1 MIDLVD
7 YHSRVW
13 GNPGILIHRLWVLIA
28 CFTDFDKKM
37 KPQKRRKKKG
47 SRPRKPVGKEE
58 GCEQEDENRRDA
70 GALMEAFGSV
80 SVVEAASAYREAE
93 EDLNK
98 AAEILGRLVLE
109 SSDDQTA
116 TSSEGFVEANCGE
129 DLVNEKGFKGVRR
142 RRGWLQLQGLFQ
154 RFWGRTMLCRS
165 RPRRDLMKAKPVNK
179 EEAEQFLCS
188 MFGDECELSMAVVRD
203 VLYLVS
209 GAMLGSQSVVL
220 VVTGQG
226 QCGYNF
232 DKIPVSWISPL
243 LLVCSLVKISSWDQ
257 ASASLALDALL
268 VLSDSLHEPSMNS
281 RCSYS
286 AKSKRDTRFL
296 CSDNGIVLRTK
307 HFLRGNY
314 AEVLASS
321 ETCSPSSPRISQLDP
336 AQQVLEYLFNIPK
349 SSEQEPST
357 MNWRNVAKK
366 MESLGQGFD
375 FHRSGVVEPQPN
387 SYAKGDEYQ
396 AYRKAANQQWD
407 SVKSCYQKAATA
419 YSKGELT
426 YAAYL
431 SDQGKVQ
438 TKVAREA
445 DEKASQNIFEARNK
459 SIKNVITIDL
469 HGQHVK
475 QAIRLLK
482 FISYLEYMCPGYHWM
497 WVSWCGEVKAETIGA
512 MEASSHVWFL
522 AVFKKAFKAYA
533 SWLDSG
539 REEERVDIYI
549 DGEDEKAVKY
559 DDNSLEDPTMPC
571 FIWVINL
578 MEKEGIEWSEENRGT
593 VIIKLDGQRD
603 FRFLE
608 SDGETE

>member
-1 MIDLVD
+1 
-7 YHSRVW
+7 
-13 GNPGILIHRLWVLIA
+13 
-28 CFTDFDKKM
+28 M

-129 DLVNEKGFKGVRR
+129 DLVNEKGFKGGKKKKRVVAAT
-142 RRGWLQLQGLFQ
+142 GTVSTVLGKDYAV
-154 RFWGRTMLCRS
+154 S
-165 RPRRDLMKAKPVNK
+165 KPPRRDLMKAKPVNK

-203 VLYLVS
+203 VLC
-209 GAMLGSQSVVL
+209 
-220 VVTGQG
+220 

-232 DKIPVSWISPL
+232 DKL
-243 LLVCSLVKISSWDQ
+243 TDG
-257 ASASLALDALL
+257 A
-268 VLSDSLHEPSMNS
+268 SDSTSHSSESELQ
-281 RCSYS
+281 
-286 AKSKRDTRFL
+286 
-296 CSDNGIVLRTK
+296 DNARPLDHYFR
-307 HFLRGNY
+307 NY

-396 AYRKAANQQWD
+396 VYRKAANQQWD

-482 FISYLEYMCPGYHWM
+482 IHLLFGVYVPSVKSLRVITG
-497 WVSWCGEVKAETIGA
+497 CG
-512 MEASSHVWFL
+512 SHGVGKSKL
-522 AVFKKAFKAYA
+522 KQ
-533 SWLDSG
+533 S
-539 REEERVDIYI
+539 
-549 DGEDEKAVKY
+549 
-559 DDNSLEDPTMPC
+559 
-571 FIWVINL
+571 VINL

>member
-1 MIDLVD
+1 M
-7 YHSRVW
+7 

-129 DLVNEKGFKGVRR
+129 DLVNEKGFKGGKKKKRVVAAT
-142 RRGWLQLQGLFQ
+142 GTVSTVLGKDYAV
-154 RFWGRTMLCRS
+154 S
-165 RPRRDLMKAKPVNK
+165 KPPRRDLMKAKPVNK

-203 VLYLVS
+203 VLC
-209 GAMLGSQSVVL
+209 
-220 VVTGQG
+220 

-232 DKIPVSWISPL
+232 DK
-243 LLVCSLVKISSWDQ
+243 
-257 ASASLALDALL
+257 ALDALL

-296 CSDNGIVLRTK
+296 CSDNLTDGASDSTSHSSESELQDNARPLD
-307 HFLRGNY
+307 HYFRNY

-375 FHRSGVVEPQPN
+375 FHCSGVVEPQPN

-482 FISYLEYMCPGYHWM
+482 IHLLFGVYVPSVKSLRVITG
-497 WVSWCGEVKAETIGA
+497 CG
-512 MEASSHVWFL
+512 SHGVGKSKL
-522 AVFKKAFKAYA
+522 KQ
-533 SWLDSG
+533 S
-539 REEERVDIYI
+539 
-549 DGEDEKAVKY
+549 
-559 DDNSLEDPTMPC
+559 
-571 FIWVINL
+571 VINL